1 MKSEARSEVLMPHGD
16 SEFFFLSHAH
26 DDEKHLSLFKK
37 ILTI

>member
-16 SEFFFLSHAH
+16 SDFFLSHAH

-37 ILTI
+37 FLTI